1 MILTENG
8 RGFSRQEGIMCI
20 VANHQS
26 SLYSMRVSSRLR
38 YPSSI
43 PIYVMLMFPVPC
55 IPNIV
60 KTTACTVLS
69 VPRRTSRPPR
79 SSGSLGDYPS
89 LSV

>member
-1 MILTENG
+1 
-8 RGFSRQEGIMCI
+8 MCI

-38 YPSSI
+38 YPFTI
-43 PIYVMLMFPVPC
+43 PIYVVLMFPVPC
-55 IPNIV
+55 IPHIV
-60 KTTACTVLS
+60 KAMASTVLS

-79 SSGSLGDYPS
+79 SSGLLGDYPS